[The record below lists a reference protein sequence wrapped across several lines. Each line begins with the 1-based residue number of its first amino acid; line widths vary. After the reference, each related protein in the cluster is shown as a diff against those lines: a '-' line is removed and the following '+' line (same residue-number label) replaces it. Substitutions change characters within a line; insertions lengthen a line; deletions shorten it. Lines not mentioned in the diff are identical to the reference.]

1 MINANEAR
9 AQVQRF
15 NTEVEQYLK
24 FNIEPVIR
32 NRAAGG
38 ECNAF
43 VQIGSVG
50 EYEHMS
56 EKITPTEQAVV
67 DSLNQ
72 NGYIAIIAKRRNGSV
87 NEFGFCIRW

>member
-9 AQVQRF
+9 ALVPRF
-15 NTEVEQYLK
+15 NKEVEQYLK

-43 VQIGSVG
+43 VQIGSIG
-50 EYEHMS
+50 EHEHMS
-56 EKITPTEQAVV
+56 EKITPTEQAVI

-72 NGYIAIIAKRRNGSV
+72 NGYKAFLAKRETGSE
-87 NEFGFCIRW
+87 NEFGFSIRW